1 VLRGQF
7 WFVRRGVTRAAPTNI
22 VVQISSTAEITE
34 VMLAAP
40 LWNASQHDLTPCVLR
55 FRMKRVLALP
65 GLLGATV
72 LVLLILPACNA
83 LNPACGSSRPVP
95 NISSLSDS
103 TVNFSDVQTGFT
115 LTINGNNFVAA
126 TVGVVNGLSL
136 PTQLLSSTQLQIT
149 IDTSVVA
156 APGTADV
163 TVNTPAGNSG
173 YVGCSSGGTSSA
185 LVLTIN

>member
-1 VLRGQF
+1 L
-7 WFVRRGVTRAAPTNI
+7 WFSFHQPR
-22 VVQISSTAEITE
+22 EITE
-34 VMLAAP
+34 VMLAA
-40 LWNASQHDLTPCVLR
+40 LLGNASQHDLTACVLR
-55 FRMKRVLALP
+55 SRMKRVLAFA

-126 TVGVVNGLSL
+126 SVGVVNGLSL
-136 PTQLLSSTQLQIT
+136 PTQLLSRTQLQIT
-149 IDTSVVA
+149 IDTSVIS

-163 TVNTPAGNSG
+163 TVNTPTGNSG
-173 YVGCSSGGTSSA
+173 YLGCSSGGTSSA